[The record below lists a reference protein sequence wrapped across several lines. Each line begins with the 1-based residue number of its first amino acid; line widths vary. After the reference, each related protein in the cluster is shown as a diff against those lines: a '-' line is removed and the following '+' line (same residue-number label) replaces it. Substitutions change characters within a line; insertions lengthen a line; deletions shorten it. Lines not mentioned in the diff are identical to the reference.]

1 MDLIPKF
8 LLTADVLPFISLIL
22 LTANWKPFT
31 SWVLRLAARLLF
43 VINIFLLAGNQ
54 FLTGSGIL
62 ESARLLRLFN
72 LWPLNDQLLL
82 FLRRGRNLGI
92 DVCRCLSF
100 QFILELLESLRERL
114 WDSLTPLVIRPR
126 LNRCA
131 KLLYGF
137 LRLKCRDDI
146 PSFEK
151 LEQLFFL
158 RGDRLLTFFKLD
170 LHFFRLIGK
179 PVLCMDALKRRCE
192 GIQHLLVTLHS
203 LLTCLHDCNQAWWY
217 LAHDLFFA
225 KDFLKLCHLAC
236 QYFIRIF
243 HQTHK
248 QCLCTFRYTS
258 LLHYF
263 VYQTLLD
270 FLRQIVAF

>member
-8 LLTADVLPFISLIL
+8 LLTADVLPLISLIL
-22 LTANWKPFT
+22 LTANWKPF
-31 SWVLRLAARLLF
+31 SSLVLRLAARWLF
-43 VINIFLLAGNQ
+43 VINLFLLAGNE
-54 FLTGSGIL
+54 FLTGHGIL

-82 FLRRGRNLGI
+82 LLRRGCNLGI
-92 DVCRCLSF
+92 DFCRGLGF
-100 QFILELLESLRERL
+100 QFILELLESLRKGL
-114 WDSLTPLVIRPR
+114 WDSLTPLIIRPR

-131 KLLYGF
+131 KLLHGF
-137 LRLKCRDDI
+137 LRLKCRDGI

-158 RGDRLLTFFKLD
+158 RGDRLLTLFKLD

-179 PVLCMDALKRRCE
+179 PVLWMDALKRRCE
-192 GIQHLLVTLHS
+192 GIQHFLVILHS
-203 LLTCLHDCNQAWWY
+203 LLTCLHHCNQAWWY

-243 HQTHK
+243 YQTHK

-270 FLRQIVAF
+270 FLRRIVAL